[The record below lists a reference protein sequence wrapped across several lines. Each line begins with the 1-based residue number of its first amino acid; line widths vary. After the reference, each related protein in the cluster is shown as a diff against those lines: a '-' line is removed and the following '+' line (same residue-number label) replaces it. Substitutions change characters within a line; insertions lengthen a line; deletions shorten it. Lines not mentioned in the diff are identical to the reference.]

1 MSNTPDKANIER
13 LKKISQKIGAIFKN
27 CENGID
33 EALMDEDTLQAAIMM
48 KFINIYALVQG
59 IQESNDA
66 LFNKEDISSLSKT
79 RNIALHEYE
88 RLNYNLIKIAI
99 EKHLPPIKERID
111 EFLSV
116 NITKGRNR

>member
-111 EFLSV
+111 KFLSV

>member
-48 KFINIYALVQG
+48 KFIEIYTLAQG
-59 IQESNDA
+59 IQE
-66 LFNKEDISSLSKT
+66 SKT
-79 RNIALHEYE
+79 RNIASREYE

-111 EFLSV
+111 KFLSV

>member
-33 EALMDEDTLQAAIMM
+33 EALMDEDTLQAAIIM

-111 EFLSV
+111 KFLSV

>member
-111 EFLSV
+111 KFLSV
-116 NITKGRNR
+116 NITKDRNR

>member
-27 CENGID
+27 GENGID

-59 IQESNDA
+59 IQESNDLACLA
-66 LFNKEDISSLSKT
+66 LFNKEDIASLSKT
-79 RNIALHEYE
+79 RNIASREYE
-88 RLNYNLIKIAI
+88 RLNYNLIKNSYRETFATN
-99 EKHLPPIKERID
+99 KRK
-111 EFLSV
+111 
-116 NITKGRNR
+116 NR

>member
-48 KFINIYALVQG
+48 KFINIYAP
-59 IQESNDA
+59 DA
-66 LFNKEDISSLSKT
+66 RHT
-79 RNIALHEYE
+79 REQRPCVSCFI
-88 RLNYNLIKIAI
+88 
-99 EKHLPPIKERID
+99 
-111 EFLSV
+111 
-116 NITKGRNR
+116 

>member
-1 MSNTPDKANIER
+1 
-13 LKKISQKIGAIFKN
+13 
-27 CENGID
+27 
-33 EALMDEDTLQAAIMM
+33 MDEDTLQAAIMM

-111 EFLSV
+111 KFLSV